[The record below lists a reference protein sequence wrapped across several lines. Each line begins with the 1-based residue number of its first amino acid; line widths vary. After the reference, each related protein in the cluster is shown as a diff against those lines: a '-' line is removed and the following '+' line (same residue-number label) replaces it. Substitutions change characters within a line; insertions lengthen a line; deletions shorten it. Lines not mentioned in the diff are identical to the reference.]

1 MNDSYKILRIFIAS
15 PSDLKE
21 ERKVVREEIEEF
33 NRSWA
38 SEFGYRLE
46 PAGWEETVS
55 GCGRPQ
61 QLINQGVDRCHLFIG
76 MVWRRWGTPP
86 DNDGNYSSG
95 FEEEFDRMMKRREEN
110 DHLEVSLFFKKISDE
125 CKKNPDKQL
134 KRVLEFREKMDEEK
148 KIFYQEFEEIQ
159 DIARLARDKIRAFV
173 KEVKVADSI
182 DSNKAKERSP
192 DLEQQNETKE
202 ERDSSSLMPESIIFL
217 RDLVGRIG
225 QEGSMESLNAPD
237 IARFRLLANSVSKPG
252 NHRLSLGV
260 HDANIL
266 YLHHINGGLKLDK
279 REIIFLTRLGLYHLK
294 SENVPF
300 WCWYSAMLASGPGAL
315 LASSMHGV
323 DDNEKI
329 GAIRVLG
336 ALELDW
342 PTNKN
347 LPREK
352 VLTFW
357 FSKDSSA
364 KVKSAALGYLATIGT
379 VEDYSV
385 AEEEYGR
392 EDHQTSRK
400 ALECMI
406 AILLRAGLEEVAQQ
420 LILESQ
426 FESLDTRILQAVLEG
441 FDGMKTALL
450 LTGLEHPNSQ
460 VRLHALNILFERNEL
475 SQDLAEQL
483 CKDREISI
491 RDLAIK
497 VLLQL
502 GKSLNQ
508 EEIKR
513 ILTPPK
519 ARVGRSLFKAVAPAV
534 SDKQVEM
541 LLACHER
548 ESLMR
553 LSESELTEQV
563 EDSLMYEEAAYFA
576 RAEKYFSQYAGELRR
591 DVDDS
596 FGAYWE
602 ERLRRTEITFRNHP
616 AELEEMVKKD
626 KELESFHRKEL
637 IRQGLDVLCRAGESE
652 DLHRIREHLKEGH
665 LEVSRLDV
673 KYLTKHGKWM
683 DIPLLTQATVPFEGI
698 AETLATSMAREK
710 IQTEIA
716 EAVLNMSYG
725 HNLSK
730 LFSLDIP
737 SDILVKIVD
746 LCPESRFSEISDEV
760 FLKLLDHE
768 LADFRKTASI
778 KAVQTFSRE
787 RIKSILHAYATS
799 DQSHYYNV
807 IHWLDLGVSMSR
819 NEAMKVAATASGG
832 FSP

>member
-1 MNDSYKILRIFIAS
+1 
-15 PSDLKE
+15 
-21 ERKVVREEIEEF
+21 
-33 NRSWA
+33 
-38 SEFGYRLE
+38 
-46 PAGWEETVS
+46 
-55 GCGRPQ
+55 
-61 QLINQGVDRCHLFIG
+61 
-76 MVWRRWGTPP
+76 
-86 DNDGNYSSG
+86 
-95 FEEEFDRMMKRREEN
+95 MMKRREEN
-110 DHLEVSLFFKKISDE
+110 DHLEVSLFLKKISSE
-125 CKKNPDKQL
+125 CKEDPDEQL
-134 KRVLEFREKMDEEK
+134 KRVLEFREKMNEEK
-148 KIFYQEFEEIQ
+148 KILYQEFEEAQ
-159 DIARLARDKIRAFV
+159 DMAILARDKIRTFV
-173 KEVKVADSI
+173 KKVKVADST
-182 DSNKAKERSP
+182 DSNQAKERSP

-202 ERDSSSLMPESIIFL
+202 ERDSSLMPESIIFL
-217 RDLVGRIG
+217 RDLVERVG

-252 NHRLSLGV
+252 NHKLSLGV

-266 YLHHINGGLKLDK
+266 YLHHINGGLKPDK
-279 REIIFLTRLGLYHLK
+279 REIIFLTRLGLHKLK

-347 LPREK
+347 LPRGK

-379 VEDYSV
+379 TEDYSV

-406 AILLRAGLEEVAQQ
+406 AILLRAGLEEEAQQ
-420 LILESQ
+420 LVLESQ
-426 FESLDTRILQAVLEG
+426 FESLDASILQAVLEG
-441 FDGMKTALL
+441 FDRMKLALL
-450 LTGLEHPNSQ
+450 LMGVEHPISQ
-460 VRLHALNILFERNEL
+460 VRLHALNILLERNEL

-497 VLLQL
+497 ALLQL
-502 GKSLNQ
+502 GKPLSQ

-519 ARVGRSLFKAVAPAV
+519 ARVQRSLFKAFAPDV
-534 SDKQVEM
+534 SDKQAEM
-541 LLACHER
+541 LLARHEW

-553 LSESELTEQV
+553 LSESELTAQV
-563 EDSLMYEEAAYFA
+563 EDGLMYEEVAYFA

-602 ERLRRTEITFRNHP
+602 ERLRRTEIAFRDHP

-637 IRQGLDVLCRAGESE
+637 IRQGLDVLCRVGESE
-652 DLHRIREHLKEGH
+652 DLHRIREHLNEGD

-673 KYLTKHGKWM
+673 KYLARHGKWK

-698 AETLATSMAREK
+698 AEGLTTSMAREK

-716 EAVLNMSYG
+716 EAALNMSYG

-730 LFSLDIP
+730 LFSLDMP
-737 SDILVKIVD
+737 VDILVKMID
-746 LCPESRFSEISDEV
+746 LCPESKFSEIPDDV
-760 FLKLLDHE
+760 LLKLFDNE
-768 LADFRKTASI
+768 LADFRKAASI

-799 DQSHYYNV
+799 DQPHYYNV
-807 IHWLDLGVSMSR
+807 IHWLDVGVSMSR
-819 NEAMKVAATASGG
+819 NEAMKVVATASGD
-832 FSP
+832 FPS